1 MHGRYDDRKSA
12 DADDDDEDKN
22 DEGTIDVADISE
34 NTTNKSIIIHIPII
48 PRINHECDTEV
59 VVTPSAEAGTVEGST
74 GAGAGVGAELL
85 LVIALAPAAVGAF
98 AVGPFD
104 TTITFTVDVVP

>member
-74 GAGAGVGAELL
+74 GAGAGVGVGAELL

-98 AVGPFD
+98 D

>member
-74 GAGAGVGAELL
+74 GAGVGAELL
-85 LVIALAPAAVGAF
+85 LVIAPAPAAVGA
-98 AVGPFD
+98 FD